1 MANNLKKT
9 VRAYIHGSNISKRY
23 IRVEEATGWLSEVY
37 TNIYTKDDKDIGENS
52 YTDIEYTKMLAIA
65 AGALYRM
72 QRIELIH
79 KERLDDFMKHLYKVP
94 GTNKQVVKKFVR
106 IGEGSIIYSIG
117 HVVLETVT
125 PHNMETIK
133 PFEVT
138 VRENNPTKPQVWRIF
153 LDREFSAKLRIIKKD
168 AYTGKTVLIPNT
180 EFKIYNLDKKEYV
193 SMTTTYPSKVIH
205 TSFFTD
211 EDGDLILP
219 DVLNVGNYRI
229 EEIAAPYGYVL
240 NENYVEV
247 AVDSDTF
254 YEVDQDTYEAI
265 ITIDYEDQPEFGELT
280 IIKKGEVLDA
290 YEGGFFADS
299 DEKTFIYREGTL
311 AGAKFEVYAAED
323 IYTADMQLD
332 ENGNR
337 TKYYSKDEL
346 VATLVTG
353 KDGKATLK
361 DLPLGNYKIVEV
373 EAPFVYVLNKDEQ
386 VVTFRYVDDK
396 TPVVYETSTFANERQ
411 KFHLFVNKLDE
422 ETKKPVPGAVFGL
435 YADEDIKNV
444 DGKVIAEAG
453 TLLETAT
460 SDEYGSV
467 RFEKDYPFAKYSAK
481 ELTPIRERRKMWES
495 RIPDV
500 LDILKAGSEAAQKK
514 AAATLHDVRS
524 AMKINYFDADGLEND
539 YK

>member
-1 MANNLKKT
+1 MLSGAGFTAYLKSSLP
-9 VRAYIHGSNISKRY
+9 VRADGSYDFDK
-23 IRVEEATGWLSEVY
+23 ATPVV
-37 TNIYTKDDKDIGENS
+37 IGENGKTTIF
-52 YTDIEYTKMLAIA
+52 TDNKGYACSIAIP
-65 AGALYRM
+65 Y
-72 QRIELIH
+72 
-79 KERLDDFMKHLYKVP
+79 
-94 GTNKQVVKKFVR
+94 GT
-106 IGEGSIIYSIG
+106 Y
-117 HVVLETVT
+117 VVLETVT

-337 TKYYSKDEL
+337 TKYYSKV
-346 VATLVTG
+346 VAKT
-353 KDGKATLK
+353 ATT
-361 DLPLGNYKIVEV
+361 
-373 EAPFVYVLNKDEQ
+373 AA
-386 VVTFRYVDDK
+386 T
-396 TPVVYETSTFANERQ
+396 TA
-411 KFHLFVNKLDE
+411 
-422 ETKKPVPGAVFGL
+422 
-435 YADEDIKNV
+435 
-444 DGKVIAEAG
+444 AG
-453 TLLETAT
+453 TAVSPGVGTVIGIATGEVVGEAVAYKMDKQDIWNISPQNVMSSMIWELMKKVPMLIRLLR
-460 SDEYGSV
+460 SMKNIG
-467 RFEKDYPFAKYSAK
+467 R
-481 ELTPIRERRKMWES
+481 
-495 RIPDV
+495 
-500 LDILKAGSEAAQKK
+500 ILKLRIWDAQWELFIVIRKTVTMMKPNLRSLKGIPYSE
-514 AAATLHDVRS
+514 
-524 AMKINYFDADGLEND
+524 I
-539 YK
+539 